1 MNAGLFSKEALLC
14 KSSFRCRFLCRT
26 FSGGFEAKTVVFWR
40 YNLCFICRQRRWH
53 TQQCAHAL
61 THTSTCSEPY
71 WAELRLCPL
80 CLVSSLWLLSLMC
93 TRVLW
98 HTLQDQLYKN
108 LDETVIMILYEMHI
122 EIGDVHIFYFVTFL
136 NINNFLRDNFF
147 LILSHRLKVL
157 PLYGKR
163 PVTGRLLSVRKRNG

>member
-1 MNAGLFSKEALLC
+1 
-14 KSSFRCRFLCRT
+14 
-26 FSGGFEAKTVVFWR
+26 
-40 YNLCFICRQRRWH
+40 
-53 TQQCAHAL
+53 
-61 THTSTCSEPY
+61 
-71 WAELRLCPL
+71 
-80 CLVSSLWLLSLMC
+80 
-93 TRVLW
+93 
-98 HTLQDQLYKN
+98 
-108 LDETVIMILYEMHI
+108 MILYEMHI